1 MGQTRHLLVQNKSSM
16 AKLSFSSPVVMLSSV
31 GQVKRTGI
39 FKKQTGAGER
49 EIAQQLRALS
59 ILPGDPGSVLSTH
72 MVAKTICNS
81 TPRTS
86 DAPFWPPHSHGT

>member
-1 MGQTRHLLVQNKSSM
+1 MEVGQTRHLLVQNKSSM

-49 EIAQQLRALS
+49 ERDSSA
-59 ILPGDPGSVLSTH
+59 VKST
-72 MVAKTICNS
+72 VYS
-81 TPRTS
+81 SRGPRFS
-86 DAPFWPPHSHGT
+86 SQHPHGG